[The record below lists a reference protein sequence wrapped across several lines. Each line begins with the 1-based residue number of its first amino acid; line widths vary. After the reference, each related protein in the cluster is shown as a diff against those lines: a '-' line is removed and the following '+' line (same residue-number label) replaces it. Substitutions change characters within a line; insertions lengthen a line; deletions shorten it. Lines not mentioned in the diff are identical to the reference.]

1 MPQNGLIQTSIN
13 FAARDLV
20 ERVALIEV
28 DFANI
33 LAIGKPDP
41 TLLDGLRNNWPNATI
56 EQFGEEQ
63 SKSAWA
69 APHRSDDAN
78 RARHT
83 SFELPFKSEAFDLVV
98 SNLAATFY
106 PPDQFA
112 IEVLRVLKH
121 TGVVMISVFGP
132 DSFRQVKRA
141 ANSLEEF
148 NFTAPFVDM
157 RDFANVL
164 YAGGFK
170 NPVVDIEQHEHC
182 YATFN
187 ALVDDFESCEF
198 VDQLVDQPGRL
209 GDESVR
215 NSLFKHYPQTEGNV
229 SEFKLSLDIYFAIA
243 WKIQAQTI
251 SKQVQFTTR

>member
-1 MPQNGLIQTSIN
+1 MQQNGLIQTSID
-13 FAARDLV
+13 FSARDLV

-41 TLLDGLRNNWPNATI
+41 TLVDGLRENWPNATI

-63 SKSAWA
+63 RQSAL
-69 APHRSDDAN
+69 PVHRSNDAD
-78 RARHT
+78 RAGHT
-83 SFELPFKSEAFDLVV
+83 SFELPFNSEAFDLVV

-121 TGVVMISVFGP
+121 TGVLMISVFGP

-141 ANSLEEF
+141 ANGLEEF

-187 ALVDDFESCEF
+187 TLVDDFERCEF

-215 NSLFKHYPQTEGNV
+215 NSLLKHYPQ
-229 SEFKLSLDIYFAIA
+229 SEDKTDEFTLSLDIYFAIA
-243 WKIQAQTI
+243 WKIEAQTT

>member
-1 MPQNGLIQTSIN
+1 MQQNGLIQTSID
-13 FAARDLV
+13 FSARDLV
-20 ERVALIEV
+20 ERVALIDV

-41 TLLDGLRNNWPNATI
+41 TLLDGLHKNWPSATI
-56 EQFGEEQ
+56 EQIEQ
-63 SKSAWA
+63 QKSTSAW
-69 APHRSDDAN
+69 PDHRSDDAG
-78 RARHT
+78 RAGHT

-112 IEVLRVLKH
+112 FEVLRVLKH
-121 TGVVMISVFGP
+121 PGVLMISVFGP

-141 ANSLEEF
+141 ASGLEEF

-182 YATFN
+182 YPTFN
-187 ALVDDFESCEF
+187 TLVDDFERCEF
-198 VDQLVDQPGRL
+198 VDQLVDQPDRL
-209 GDESVR
+209 GDASVR
-215 NSLFKHYPQTEGNV
+215 NNLLKHYPQTKGIAD
-229 SEFKLSLDIYFAIA
+229 EFKLSLDIYFAIA
-243 WKIQAQTI
+243 WKIEAQPT
-251 SKQVQFTTR
+251 SKEVRFTTR